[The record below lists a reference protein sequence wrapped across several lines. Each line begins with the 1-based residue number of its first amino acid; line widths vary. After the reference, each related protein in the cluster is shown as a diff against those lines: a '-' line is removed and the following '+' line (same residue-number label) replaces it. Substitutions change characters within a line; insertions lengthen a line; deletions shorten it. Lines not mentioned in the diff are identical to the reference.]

1 MRREAERNI
10 GKKYRKRYSGYARRC
25 LNALTIAILGKEK
38 VVSPPRAR
46 NRKEILRRLL
56 GILKAYNGLVGGGG
70 RINALMRPVVGS

>member
-10 GKKYRKRYSGYARRC
+10 GKKYRKRYSGCARRC
-25 LNALTIAILGKEK
+25 LNALTIAILRKEK

-56 GILKAYNGLVGGGG
+56 GILKAYNGLLWVEGAG
-70 RINALMRPVVGS
+70 